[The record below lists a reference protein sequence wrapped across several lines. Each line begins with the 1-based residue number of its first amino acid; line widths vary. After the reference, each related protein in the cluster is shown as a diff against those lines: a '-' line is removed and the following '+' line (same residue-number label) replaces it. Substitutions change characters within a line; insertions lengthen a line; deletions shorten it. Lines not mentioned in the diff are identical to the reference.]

1 MKKSFFYRIMILS
14 LGVLLASIIA
24 CQNPHGTGGQT
35 SGGGTTNPGGQT
47 PGGGTVNPKT
57 DQEKVEAAKAALKLR
72 VNGKVRDWINLS
84 RWGAY
89 NTSISWTSSPSEI
102 INTNEP
108 DVGKVTRQDDDA
120 VVTLTATITKGSATA
135 TKTFTVTVYGKN
147 QELVDQAVQHMSQEP
162 PAFVMGSGTPPETM
176 TLQKTSHIGYD
187 QVDFEWKA
195 QPEGSVTFT
204 DNLHNPSQVIGTV
217 MQPEA
222 SAEKKT
228 VTLTAT
234 AKKGNSTASRTF
246 TVTVYPKNQN
256 PSLTELL
263 TQIMSTIPVETDKHI
278 PLMSTVANGYNLIW
292 TSSDTDVLNPA
303 YDDRNV
309 KRDLVDRKV
318 KLTAKLEK
326 LSGTLETLQKEKEVT
341 VKAQTKFDNCELV
354 GDLLT
359 MKDDGTATAV
369 YRVQINADAKT
380 ITAVAEKVA
389 VKGTLMTLDAAKQQQ
404 LAELDPMVQY
414 YRSLLSL
421 CDKEIVTLQ
430 DIKDAEAQ
438 IAPEVATMSDEE
450 FFNGFFED
458 SYPYEDF
465 KTKTEEEKTQ
475 FLKENI
481 LNPMKEGIYNNFQ
494 ISPDTPLEQAL
505 AQAKEQHIARISANI
520 ENAKKQRTYT
530 YRVDNYNNRLA
541 TDASYV
547 IGTPWYQQHG
557 QYSYDDW
564 DSPDIEHIS
573 LSSEAEGNGSTYNV
587 SISIQKKGSPDED
600 RFQASG
606 YDGSGA
612 ITAENRGGKQITVT
626 VTDNGSGKVEIT
638 STGEVSCTAKELTF
652 RGEEISNHPL
662 RN

>member
-72 VNGKVRDWINLS
+72 VNGKVSDWINLS
-84 RWGAY
+84 RNGGY
-89 NTSISWTSSPSEI
+89 GVDIRWTSSPTGI
-102 INTNEP
+102 INTN
-108 DVGKVTRQDDDA
+108 DSDLGRITRPEDDTE
-120 VVTLTATITKGSATA
+120 VTLTATITKGSATA

-147 QELVDQAVQHMSQEP
+147 QELVDRAIQYMSQQP

-176 TLQKTSHIGYD
+176 TLQKTSHIGSD

-195 QPEGSVTFT
+195 QPEGSVTFS
-204 DNLHNPSQVIGTV
+204 DAGYFIIGTV
-217 MQPEA
+217 IQPEA

-234 AKKGNSTASRTF
+234 ARKGNSTASRTF

-263 TQIMSTIPVETDKHI
+263 TQIMATVPAETDKHI
-278 PLMSTVANGYNLIW
+278 PLMSTVANGYNLTW
-292 TSSDTDVLNPA
+292 SSSDTDVLNPA

-341 VKAQTKFDNCELV
+341 VKAQTKFRDCELAD
-354 GDLLT
+354 DLLT
-359 MKDDGTATAV
+359 MKDDDGTGTAV

-380 ITAVAEKVA
+380 ITAAAEQVA
-389 VKGTLMTLDAAKQQQ
+389 VEGTLMTLDEAKKQQ

-430 DIKDAEAQ
+430 DIKAAQ
-438 IAPEVATMSDEE
+438 AQQDPEYKTMSDEE
-450 FFNGFFED
+450 FFNEFFKD
-458 SYPYEDF
+458 SYSYADF

-475 FLKENI
+475 FLKEQY
-481 LNPMKEGIYNNFQ
+481 LNPMKEGVYSELQ
-494 ISPDTPLEQAL
+494 IPLDTPLEQAL
-505 AQAKEQHIARISANI
+505 AQLKEQESVRISARI

-530 YRVDNYNNRLA
+530 YRVDNYNNRLDTEA
-541 TDASYV
+541 LYIT
-547 IGTPWYQQHG
+547 GTPWYQQHG
-557 QYSYDDW
+557 QYSYYDW
-564 DSPDIEHIS
+564 ASPDIEHIS